1 MDTMEKTGKF
11 RCKKTS
17 FTAASN
23 TVLFDERLDMD
34 TKTLHN
40 MINYFISIPD
50 FVLYKGHLQRVTG
63 LGQRAFNRM
72 WKQLK
77 ENGYLVQ
84 HKLKGEKGMFYYEYE
99 LFDEPQSGIEEKG
112 KDFLN
117 VHNAS
122 LEGAEVVSAEVDKM
136 GAINNTLSNNHLN
149 NKTINNKQQQEEVA
163 VVSYHGHLPEV
174 DAEVLQEYHEA
185 FGQQPSP
192 KVKAALRS
200 FLQRFEKKVILSAVE
215 LAGGKGKG
223 FDYAQG
229 ILKKLGSQGAYTFD
243 EVFEYEEKYTAYR
256 VV

>member
-1 MDTMEKTGKF
+1 MEKTGKF
-11 RCKKTS
+11 RQRKTS

-34 TKTLHN
+34 TRALHS
-40 MINYFISIPD
+40 MINYYISIPD

-99 LFDEPQSGIEEKG
+99 LFDAPQSDSSEGE

-117 VHNAS
+117 AHNAS
-122 LEGAEVVSAEVDKM
+122 LEGAVMVRAGADEL

-149 NKTINNKQQQEEVA
+149 NKTINNKQQQEVA
-163 VVSYHGHLPEV
+163 VAPSCHAHLLEV
-174 DAEVLQEYHEA
+174 DEQVLIEYHEA
-185 FGQQPSP
+185 FGQKPSP
-192 KVKAALRS
+192 KAKSALRG
-200 FLQRFEKKVILSAVE
+200 FLQKFEKNVILYALE
-215 LAGGKGKG
+215 IAGGKGKG

-229 ILKKLGSQGAYTFD
+229 ILKKLGAQGAYTFD
-243 EVFEYEEKYTAYR
+243 EVFDYEEKYAAYKI
-256 VV
+256 V